1 MAIKDAE
8 ARYQEKQKRRRGLQK
23 TRFYCQ
29 VCQRQ
34 CLDENGFKCHVKSE
48 IHMRN
53 VRKQLTENK
62 GSVTEIIQK
71 YSQEFHE
78 SFIRS
83 LRIHHGEKLIGLNK
97 FYQEFISEKE
107 HVHLNA
113 TRWKSLTSYAR
124 YLRETAENARVV
136 ALNEDEDISEGG
148 EKFLVAYV
156 APRSA
161 QKQDPELEECADEV
175 LEGVSVGALGA
186 PIGVDSAGV
195 ATGNAIA
202 DAVAAGAALS
212 LPSGSGNETATES
225 SEPERKQKPKPPRG
239 KLKFALKR
247 G

>member
-1 MAIKDAE
+1 
-8 ARYQEKQKRRRGLQK
+8 
-23 TRFYCQ
+23 
-29 VCQRQ
+29 
-34 CLDENGFKCHVKSE
+34 
-48 IHMRN
+48 MRN

-62 GSVTEIIQK
+62 GSVTEIIEK

-78 SFIRS
+78 SFMRS
-83 LRIHHGEKLIGLNK
+83 LRIHHGEKLIGMNK

-161 QKQDPELEECADEV
+161 QKQDIEVEEYADEV
-175 LEGVSVGALGA
+175 LEGVSVGALDALGA
-186 PIGVDSAGV
+186 PLGVDSGV
-195 ATGNAIA
+195 APGNALA

-225 SEPERKQKPKPPRG
+225 SEPKRKQKPKPPRG